1 MEFDA
6 KQYWEDRLSEDYS
19 LHGVGRLNWGI
30 HWNRW
35 MYRVRR
41 VVFLD
46 LVRSIPGNVKTSN
59 VLDVGSGT
67 GFYVERWREL
77 GASEITGSDITDVAV
92 TQLEKRFPE
101 NSFFRM
107 NIGED
112 ISPVEDERFDFISC
126 MDVMIHI
133 VDDTLYKNA
142 LTNMCTLLR
151 PGGHLIFSDLFLHGP
166 ARRFEYIV
174 HRPLQMV
181 EEFCRDAGL
190 EIVGRRPMFVLM
202 NEPVDSTNALLQAE
216 YRLLGK
222 IIRRLPP
229 AGAVAGALM
238 YPLEL
243 FLTSRLGESPAT
255 EIMVCRKPA

>member
-1 MEFDA
+1 VVFDA

-41 VVFLD
+41 VVFLRI
-46 LVRSIPGNVKTSN
+46 VRSLSQNLDSSR

-67 GFYVERWREL
+67 GFYIERWREL
-77 GASEITGSDITDVAV
+77 GVRDITGSDITEVAV
-92 TQLEKRFPE
+92 GQLEKRFPD
-101 NSFFRM
+101 NRFFRM

-112 ISPVEDERFDFISC
+112 IAPVEDERFNFVTC

-133 VDDTLYKNA
+133 VDDTLYQNA
-142 LTNMCTLLR
+142 LTNMCALLE
-151 PGGHLIFSDLFLHGP
+151 PGGYLIFSDLFLHAP

-174 HRPLQMV
+174 HRPL
-181 EEFCRDAGL
+181 G
-190 EIVGRRPMFVLM
+190 
-202 NEPVDSTNALLQAE
+202 
-216 YRLLGK
+216 LLGRV
-222 IIRRLPP
+222 IRRVPP
-229 AGAVAGALM
+229 FGAVAGALM

-243 FLTSRLGESPAT
+243 LLTSRLRESPAT
-255 EIMVCRKPA
+255 EIMICRKPT